1 MAAIDEIRNELIE
14 KIKSVKN
21 KELLEALDTI
31 VSASAYETDIVK
43 LTAAQ
48 KAMLEMS
55 EEDIRAGNV
64 ISQEEMVKK
73 NLEWLNAM

>member
-1 MAAIDEIRNELIE
+1 MAAVDEVRNKLIE

-31 VSASAYETDIVK
+31 VSASAYDADIVK